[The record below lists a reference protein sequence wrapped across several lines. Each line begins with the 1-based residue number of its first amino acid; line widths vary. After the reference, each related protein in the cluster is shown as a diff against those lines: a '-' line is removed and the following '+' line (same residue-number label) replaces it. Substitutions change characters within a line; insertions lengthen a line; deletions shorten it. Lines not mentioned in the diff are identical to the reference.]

1 MQLSELIR
9 LSGRTAGLQQP
20 APSPDPEIAGITADS
35 RAARRGYLF
44 AALPGHRLDGAA
56 FARQAVAAGAV
67 AVLAGEGA
75 DLGALPATVAVV
87 RDPEPRR
94 RLAHMAAH
102 FAGAQPR
109 IVVAATGTSGKTSIV
124 EFARQMFA
132 GAGFAAASVGTLGI
146 VSPNLSAP
154 PGLTTPD
161 PVLLH
166 RDLATLARDGV
177 HYLAIEAS
185 SHGLDQYRLDGLH
198 FSAAAFT
205 NLSRDHLDYH
215 PTMDAYLASK
225 ARLFGELLS
234 GGATAVIN
242 ADSAHA
248 APIIDISQRRQ
259 LRLWRYGLAGDDLR
273 LDQAVPHGEGQHLVL
288 TLFGRR
294 YELDLPLIGAFMAG
308 NALAAL
314 GLTVAVG
321 VPVDSAVA
329 TMARLKGAPGRLE
342 RVARHP
348 AGAPVLVDYAHKPD
362 ALEQVLLA
370 LRPHTHG
377 RLVVVFGC
385 GGDRDPGKRPVMGE
399 IAARLADI
407 AIVTDDNP
415 RSEDPAAIRA
425 AIMRGVPAG
434 RGSVTENGAGRRA
447 AIRAGLDAIRSPDD
461 MLVVAGK
468 GHEQGQTIAG
478 VTHPFDD
485 AAVVRELLAVPP
497 ARGAAA

>member
-1 MQLSELIR
+1 VR
-9 LSGRTAGLQQP
+9 LSDLVRLSDPDVLAAPPGLPQ
-20 APSPDPEIAGITADS
+20 DPEIAGITADS
-35 RAARRGYLF
+35 RAARRGWLF
-44 AALPGHRLDGAA
+44 VALPGSKLDGAT

-67 AVLAGEGA
+67 AVMAGEGA
-75 DLGALPATVAVV
+75 DLPVLLPSVV
-87 RDPEPRR
+87 VIRDQEPRR
-94 RLAHMAAH
+94 RLARMAAA

-109 IVVAATGTSGKTSIV
+109 VTVAVTGTSGKTSIV

-146 VSPNLSAP
+146 VSPTLNTP

-185 SHGLDQYRLDGLH
+185 SHGLDQHRLDGLH

-215 PTMDAYLASK
+215 PTMESYLAAK

-248 APIIDISQRRQ
+248 PPLIDISRARQ
-259 LRLWRYGLAGDDLR
+259 LRLWCYGRAGDELR
-273 LDQAVPHGEGQHLVL
+273 LEQATPHGHGQHLAL

-294 YELDLPLIGAFMAG
+294 YEVDLPLIGAFMAG

-321 VPVDSAVA
+321 VPVDSAIA

-342 RVARHP
+342 RVATHP
-348 AGAPVLVDYAHKPD
+348 RGAPVLVDYAHKPD
-362 ALEQVLLA
+362 ALEQVLVA
-370 LRPHTHG
+370 LRPHTRG
-377 RLVVVFGC
+377 RLIVVFGC
-385 GGDRDPGKRPVMGE
+385 GGDRDPGKRPIMGD
-399 IAARLADI
+399 IAARLADV

-415 RSEDPAAIRA
+415 RSEDPATIRA
-425 AIMRGVPAG
+425 AIMAGVTTG
-434 RGSVTENGAGRRA
+434 RENVTEIPEGRRA
-447 AIRAGLDAIRSPDD
+447 AIAAGLDAVRSADD
-461 MLVVAGK
+461 LVVIAGK
-468 GHEQGQTIAG
+468 GHERGQTIAG

-485 AAVVRELLAVPP
+485 AAVARELVATPP
-497 ARGAAA
+497 ARGAPA

>member
-1 MQLSELIR
+1 MLLGELVR
-9 LSGRTAGLQQP
+9 QSGPPQGAALP
-20 APSPDPEIAGITADS
+20 APAADLDIAGITADS
-35 RAARRGYLF
+35 RAARRGFLF
-44 AALPGHRLDGAA
+44 AALVGHKLDGAA
-56 FARQAVAAGAV
+56 YARQAVAAGAI
-67 AVLAGEGA
+67 AVLAGESA
-75 DLGALPATVAVV
+75 ELGALPPSVAVI

-94 RLAHMAAH
+94 RLARMAAV
-102 FAGAQPR
+102 FAGPQPR
-109 IVVAATGTSGKTSIV
+109 VVVAATGTSGKTSIV

-146 VSPNLSAP
+146 VSPVLSMP

-166 RDLATLARDGV
+166 RDLAALAREGV
-177 HYLAIEAS
+177 HYVAIEAS
-185 SHGLDQYRLDGLH
+185 SHGLDQYRLDGLQ

-215 PTMDAYLASK
+215 PTMDAYLAAK
-225 ARLFGELLS
+225 ARLFADLLP
-234 GGATAVIN
+234 GGATTVVN
-242 ADSAHA
+242 ADSAYA
-248 APIIDISQRRQ
+248 APIVEISQRRQ
-259 LRLWRYGLAGDDLR
+259 LRLWRYGLAGDELR
-273 LDQAVPHGEGQHLVL
+273 LELAEPHGQGQRVAIA
-288 TLFGRR
+288 LFGRR
-294 YELDLPLIGAFMAG
+294 YEVDLPLIGGFMAG

-314 GLTVAVG
+314 GITVAVG

-329 TMARLKGAPGRLE
+329 TLARLKGAPGRLE
-342 RVARHP
+342 RVATHP

-362 ALEQVLLA
+362 ALEQVLRA
-370 LRPHTHG
+370 LRPHTQG

-385 GGDRDPGKRPVMGE
+385 GGDRDAGKRPIMGG
-399 IAARLADI
+399 IAARLADL

-425 AIMRGVPAG
+425 AIMTGARSGG
-434 RGSVTENGAGRRA
+434 GTVTEVRDGRRA
-447 AIRAGLDAIRSPDD
+447 AIRAGLDAIRSADD
-461 MLVVAGK
+461 VLVIAGK

-485 AAVVRELLAVPP
+485 ASVARDLLAGVP